1 MFPPND
7 SDTDNLLMPD
17 PSQTPYNFTTY
28 NSCCSTCARAIEYT
42 ANLSMST
49 AFSNRFLH
57 EISQRD
63 PAMDELSNVLEQL
76 ATSQHVLAGKL
87 IKHIISHGWR
97 YKHQDPKLPSWRGE
111 PSELVLNSNRGL
123 VENLKNLLK
132 KLKDHHHNTERNLIK
147 GNLKKESLPV
157 LWDQLDRLLV
167 AEGSKLAIISS
178 NAFNSINTSHEQSI
192 EIATEETETL
202 PDKVEDEYIS
212 ESSKEEDKIGI
223 LADIKEEQ
231 GYDDLIREVFQ
242 DQKIERGS
250 SSSENTNISEESES
264 ESEVSNEQ
272 DNVSKN
278 VNENGVQNEM
288 TEEDQEGTILDMK
301 EQEINNDK
309 NENLIQNKKIG
320 EKEHSERKDQIKDA
334 TKEAEVPDYENTVG
348 IKKEEDGVNKHSTT
362 MELRPTVRKKIVFL
376 LFECA
381 SWSSCGND
389 LLALILR
396 LVNWLNQQDVMVLVP
411 RDYLQRKELSEH
423 KEFKKLTAYA
433 GDPDELASVVDLVV
447 CLGGDGTMLH
457 ANKIFQNQM
466 PPVMGFGVG
475 RKNALYSMLWDEQE
489 SKQMI
494 LKFLTGKQKM
504 STMSRARLQVTILNP
519 GEEPVFATV
528 LNEVTVLRGLCPCVA
543 MLDMMLGKE
552 KFYHA
557 EGDGVIVSTPTG
569 SSAYSL
575 SAGGP
580 LISPNLS
587 CILLTPVACLSI
599 HPVILHPASSL
610 VITISPACRTDSLP
624 VEVDG
629 RTAGQLGK
637 SGRME
642 VTMTKNFFP
651 QVMDRDLNT
660 YWVEMIESKIN

>member
-192 EIATEETETL
+192 EIATEQTETM
-202 PDKVEDEYIS
+202 PDKVIEDEDILS
-212 ESSKEEDKIGI
+212 ESTKEEDKKGI

-231 GYDDLIREVFQ
+231 SYNGLISEVFQ
-242 DQKIERGS
+242 DQKIERGYR
-250 SSSENTNISEESES
+250 SSEKTNISEESES
-264 ESEVSNEQ
+264 EVSNVP
-272 DNVSKN
+272 DNVSKD

-288 TEEDQEGTILDMK
+288 TKEDKEEIILDMK
-301 EQEINNDK
+301 GQEISNDK
-309 NENLIQNKKIG
+309 MG
-320 EKEHSERKDQIKDA
+320 EEDA
-334 TKEAEVPDYENTVG
+334 AKEAEIPDYENTVG
-348 IKKEEDGVNKHSTT
+348 IKKEEDGVNKHSMT
-362 MELRPTVRKKIVFL
+362 MELRPTVGKKIVFL

-381 SWSSCGND
+381 SWSTCGDD

-423 KEFKKLTAYA
+423 KEFKKLSAYA

-504 STMSRARLQVTILNP
+504 STMNRARLKVAIFNP

-528 LNEVTVLRGLCPCVA
+528 LNEVTVLRGICPCMA

-557 EGDGVIVSTPTG
+557 EGDGVIVSTSTG

-575 SAGGP
+575 AAGGP
-580 LISPNLS
+580 LLSPILS
-587 CILLTPVACLSI
+587 CMLLTPVACLSTP
-599 HPVILHPASSL
+599 PVILHSESSL
-610 VITISPACRTDSLP
+610 VITISPACRADSLH
-624 VEVDG
+624 VEMDG
-629 RTAGQLGK
+629 KSAGQLIK
-637 SGRME
+637 NGRME
-642 VTMTKNFFP
+642 VTMSRNFFP
-651 QVMDRDLNT
+651 QVMDKDMNS
-660 YWVEMIESKIN
+660 YWVEMVESKIN

>member
-1 MFPPND
+1 MTMFTPHD
-7 SDTDNLLMPD
+7 SDTDDPLMPD
-17 PSQTPYNFTTY
+17 LAQTPNNFTTY

-132 KLKDHHHNTERNLIK
+132 NLKDHHHNTERNLIK
-147 GNLKKESLPV
+147 GCLKRENLPI

-167 AEGSKLAIISS
+167 AEGSKLAKISS

-192 EIATEETETL
+192 EIPTDQTETM
-202 PDKVEDEYIS
+202 PDKVVKDEDKLS
-212 ESSKEEDKIGI
+212 ESTKEEDKKGI
-223 LADIKEEQ
+223 LADIKEDQ
-231 GYDDLIREVFQ
+231 SCDGLISEVFQ

-250 SSSENTNISEESES
+250 SRSEKTTISEESES
-264 ESEVSNEQ
+264 EVSNIP
-272 DNVSKN
+272 DNVSI
-278 VNENGVQNEM
+278 NENGVQNEM
-288 TEEDQEGTILDMK
+288 AKEGKEGFILGLK
-301 EQEINNDK
+301 EQEISNDK
-309 NENLIQNKKIG
+309 NENLIQNKKMG
-320 EKEHSERKDQIKDA
+320 EKDHSERKDQIKGA
-334 TKEAEVPDYENTVG
+334 AKEAAVSDNKNTVG
-348 IKKEEDGVNKHSTT
+348 IEKEEDGINKHSMTR
-362 MELRPTVRKKIVFL
+362 ELRPTVGKKIVFL

-389 LLALILR
+389 LLTLILR
-396 LVNWLNQQDVMVLVP
+396 LVNWLDQKDVMVLVP

-423 KEFKKLTAYA
+423 KEFKKLSAYA
-433 GDPDELASVVDLVV
+433 GDPDKLASVVDLVV

-466 PPVMGFGVG
+466 PPVMGFGFG
-475 RKNALYSMLWDEQE
+475 WKNALYSMLWDEKE

-504 STMSRARLQVTILNP
+504 FTMSRARLQVTIFNP

-528 LNEVTVLRGLCPCVA
+528 LNEVTVLRGLCPCMA

-557 EGDGVIVSTPTG
+557 EGDGVIVSTSTG

-575 SAGGP
+575 AAGGP
-580 LISPNLS
+580 LLAPTLS
-587 CILLTPVACLSI
+587 CILLTPLACLSTP
-599 HPVILHPASSL
+599 PVILHSESSL
-610 VITISPACRTDSLP
+610 VITISPACRADSLH

-629 RTAGQLGK
+629 KAAGQLIKNGW
-637 SGRME
+637 ME
-642 VTMTKNFFP
+642 VTMSKNFFP
-651 QVMDRDLNT
+651 QVMDRNLNS
-660 YWVEMIESKIN
+660 YWVEMVESKII